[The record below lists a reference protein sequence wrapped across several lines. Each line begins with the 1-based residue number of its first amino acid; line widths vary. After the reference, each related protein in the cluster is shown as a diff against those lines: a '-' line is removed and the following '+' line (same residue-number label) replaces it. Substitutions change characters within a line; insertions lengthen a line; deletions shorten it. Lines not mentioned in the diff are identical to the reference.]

1 MEITV
6 GPRMREVFS
15 DGGIAHAE
23 VSLSL
28 PRAEGEGRG
37 AAAINAF
44 YARIGEGA
52 LEIGRSLLL
61 PRARARYEASDDP
74 RRRFTHRPYRLEL
87 TAVCTSC
94 EEGTE
99 VRRTLALYHRGRRLY
114 SEAVT
119 ELITTEGR
127 IFEKKAP
134 RVKKRNKKG

>member
-6 GPRMREVFS
+6 GPRTREVFS

-23 VSLSL
+23 VSLFL
-28 PRAEGEGRG
+28 PSAVGEGREVT
-37 AAAINAF
+37 AVNRF
-44 YARIGEGA
+44 YSRIGEGA
-52 LEIGRSLLL
+52 LEIGKSLLY
-61 PRARARYEASDDP
+61 PRAKARYEASGDP

-87 TAVCTSC
+87 TAVCTPS

-119 ELITTEGR
+119 EVITAEGR

-134 RVKKRNKKG
+134 RAKKGKKKG

>member
-1 MEITV
+1 
-6 GPRMREVFS
+6 MREVFS

-28 PRAEGEGRG
+28 TRAEGEGRG

-52 LEIGRSLLL
+52 LGIGRSLLL

-87 TAVCTSC
+87 TAVCTPC

-99 VRRTLALYHRGRRLY
+99 VRRTLALYHRGQRLY

-119 ELITTEGR
+119 ELITAEGR

-134 RVKKRNKKG
+134 RVKKRKKKG